1 MFKIDNYLKQLESLL
16 KKHKDIE
23 KAYLFGSSVKDK
35 ATKNSDVDFAV
46 LLSSSAANSKY
57 SQIQIDLISA
67 LTDVL
72 NKNCDVVILNNAGT
86 FLKFRVIKEGKIIY
100 EKKKNAFHS
109 FEAKSMLEYFDF
121 LPIRKRLASAVINGI
136 RNS

>member
-1 MFKIDNYLKQLESLL
+1 MFKIDNYLKQFKSLF

-23 KAYLFGSSVKDK
+23 KAYLFGSFVKNK
-35 ATKNSDVDFAV
+35 TTKYSDVDLAV
-46 LLSSSAANSKY
+46 LLSSGVANSKY
-57 SQIQIDLISA
+57 SQIQIELISA
-67 LTDVL
+67 LTDTL
-72 NKNCDVVILNNAGT
+72 NKNCDVIILNNAGT

-100 EKKKNAFHS
+100 EKKNNAFHS